1 MSSSSDGHRV
11 GVDHSESLRVD
22 GFLTLG
28 GVNLLLVMVTVKVVL
43 NLFVNNKAGFEVM
56 NMLTIRSLVSHA
68 LVDVN
73 LTA

>member
-1 MSSSSDGHRV
+1 MSGGSDRHRV

-28 GVNLLLVMVTVKVVL
+28 GVDLLLVMVTVKVVL

-56 NMLTIRSLVSHA
+56 NMLAISSLVLHA